1 MILKIMT
8 KPFKKEIKKKVLPS
22 NPKTTF
28 TKQMKAHSFNRP
40 SGIEEVSSQIDKNS
54 WLLQQLQTSKYN
66 AITFKIKLQWT
77 NYHLEQMWKFILNIT
92 GIV

>member
-54 WLLQQLQTSKYN
+54 
-66 AITFKIKLQWT
+66 
-77 NYHLEQMWKFILNIT
+77 
-92 GIV
+92 